1 MRLSQLL
8 YLSILLILIAGC
20 EDIRPIWKGER
31 ALKSQGYSLYFSE
44 PCEFKM
50 NLDFPQESLLVLME
64 LVISYDQKIAR
75 SSIPLFLVLEDE
87 DHQVSEFTTT
97 VVIKKEGEWLGMPEE
112 NGLDY
117 TISHVAIEE
126 FLVKKGRYSLKI
138 YANDQQSEKVSGIVR
153 LAARLYEQEKLEE
166 GG

>member
-1 MRLSQLL
+1 MRLVR
-8 YLSILLILIAGC
+8 LLICLGVFACLTSCG
-20 EDIRPIWKGER
+20 DIRPLWKGEK

-50 NLDFPQESLLVLME
+50 KLDFPQESMMVLME

-75 SSIPLFLVLEDE
+75 NTIPLFLVLEDDAHE
-87 DHQVSEFTTT
+87 VSEFTASVT
-97 VVIKKEGEWLGMPEE
+97 IKEQGEWLGMPEE

-126 FLVKKGRYSLKI
+126 FVVRPGEYSLKI
-138 YANDQQSEKVSGIVR
+138 YANDQQEEKVSGIVKI
-153 LAARLYEQEKLEE
+153 AARLYERELLEE
-166 GG
+166 EE